1 MKIKTLFG
9 VGLIATSLLL
19 SAYDPV
25 VLPETPEALGER
37 LFNDPILSSDRSV
50 SCASCHIPAFA
61 FADTTA
67 LSEGVGGQLGTRNTP
82 GITNMGGRNFFFW
95 DGRAASLEEQVIGPI
110 ENPVE
115 MNLPMPLAIE
125 RLNQDAQYRSF
136 FYKVYQK
143 AVDSAS
149 LTGALAAF
157 MRTLETSDTPFD
169 DWMNGAEAAMSPE
182 AIRGRAVFLVK
193 ARCFD
198 CHFGPDFTVDEF
210 RNIGLYNGKDLND
223 VGRMAITKNQED
235 LGKFK
240 VPGLRN
246 VALTAPY
253 MHDGQF
259 KTLREVI
266 DYYDDPDRFGFHSI
280 GRDTILQRP
289 LHLTEQEK
297 GDLEAFLNA
306 LTDRRFYR

>member
-1 MKIKTLFG
+1 MKTNTLIG
-9 VGLIATSLLL
+9 WTLLAALVFL
-19 SAYDPV
+19 SAFDPV
-25 VLPETPEALGER
+25 PLPETPEELGER
-37 LFNDPILSSDRSV
+37 LFKDPILSSDRSV
-50 SCASCHIPAFA
+50 SCASCHLPAFA
-61 FADTTA
+61 FADTSA
-67 LSEGVGGQLGTRNTP
+67 LSKGVGGQLGTRNTP

-95 DGRAASLEEQVIGPI
+95 DGRALTLEEQVIGPI

-115 MNLPMPLAIE
+115 MNLPMPLAID
-125 RLNQDAQYRSF
+125 RLNKDAHYRALF
-136 FYKVYQK
+136 QQVYQK
-143 AVDSAS
+143 APDSAS
-149 LTGALAAF
+149 ITGALAAF

-169 DWMNGAEAAMSPE
+169 DWMNGDESAMSAE

-210 RNIGLYNGKDLND
+210 RNIGLYNGKELND
-223 VGRMAITKNQED
+223 VGRMEVTKKPED
-235 LGKFK
+235 VGKFK

-253 MHDGQF
+253 MHDGRF

-266 DYYDDPDRFGFHSI
+266 DYYDDPDRFGLQSI

-289 LHLTEQEK
+289 LQLTEQEK
-297 GDLEAFLNA
+297 GDLEAFLHA
-306 LTDRRFYR
+306 LTDRRFK